1 MIKKK
6 QNKVGYMAAAM
17 ALAMAPVPASSLG
30 YSDIPTSSADKSTTL
45 QALQGSI
52 AYLPIE
58 DATFYIRSMA
68 DRLRFHLKN
77 IRAEWEDKQRPI
89 EIQRQSPFV
98 QKHLMREL
106 EKRIDIAKNFI
117 SAVGIALKE
126 VGEDDNDLRDDIVTF
141 GRAVASLRYTAED
154 FLSFIKQTHPPKEVD
169 MVGINASADD
179 VKAMIRAEHKS
190 LGLSTPVFDKAV

>member
-6 QNKVGYMAAAM
+6 RNKVGYMAAAM

-30 YSDIPTSSADKSTTL
+30 YSDIAVNAADTSTTL

-58 DATFYIRSMA
+58 DATTYIRSMA

-77 IRAEWEDKQRPI
+77 IRSEWEEKQRPI
-89 EIQRQSPFV
+89 VIEKQSPFV
-98 QKHLMREL
+98 QKHLIREL
-106 EKRIDIAKNFI
+106 EKRIDIAKKFI

-126 VGEDDNDLRDDIVTF
+126 VGDDDMELRGEIVTF

-154 FLSFIKQTHPPKEVD
+154 FLSFIEQTHPPKEIST
-169 MVGINASADD
+169 VGINASADD
-179 VKAMIRAEHKS
+179 VKAMIRAEHRALK
-190 LGLSTPVFDKAV
+190 LEIPAFDKAV